1 MGGGPGHMRHPH
13 DLEKVKTGSD
23 LVDLFYELESVI
35 EKDLVIPNVKIDG
48 INVSFKFVNNQFAVD
63 RGSLKEIDVT
73 GITFDRIGERFPEGH
88 GMRPAI
94 TTLLNIL
101 NQSLSDIKSEIKSLG
116 LVDNAHYFLNTEY
129 VEGTTNAVGYEED
142 FIAIHGVNAFYEKK
156 GRGGKYRPG
165 DVRPKVFNPKKNI
178 EEEVKDPS
186 HEVPYDMN
194 AMTSLIQKL
203 NQVAPSYGF
212 KVYGPIPTRKK
223 EDLIDFTSALSTV
236 IDFNASDY
244 LNVVPE
250 LNAVKGKT
258 IEQCL
263 NYIGKKPGFYPDYP
277 LLLMTDGKKR
287 NPYHKE
293 TYLDILKRN
302 VPLENIAPPETI
314 FQFVKGAIIM
324 HATRLLGNA
333 VLAVLTSEIGD
344 MIGDDGGHEG
354 VVIRNS
360 QFGPY
365 PFKITGDFIET
376 GMFGA
381 ISQIMAQNENTVAM
395 KKGQLKKLIE
405 ELIISW

>member
-13 DLEKVKTGSD
+13 DLAKVKTGSD

-35 EKDLVIPNVKIDG
+35 EQGLVIPNVKIDG

-63 RGSLKEIDVT
+63 RGSLKEIDIS
-73 GITFDRIGERFPEGH
+73 GITIDRISERFPEGH

-101 NQSLSDIKSEIKSLG
+101 NQSLPDIQKEISRLG
-116 LVDNAHYFLNTEY
+116 LVDNPHYFLNTEY
-129 VEGTTNAVGYEED
+129 VEGTTNAVGYAED

-156 GRGGKYRPG
+156 GKGNQYRPG
-165 DVRPKVFNPKKNI
+165 DIRPKVFNPKKNL
-178 EEEVKDPS
+178 EEENKDPS

-194 AMTSLIQKL
+194 SMTSLIQKL
-203 NQVAPSYGF
+203 NQVAPNYGF
-212 KVYGPIPTRKK
+212 KVYGPIPARKK
-223 EDLIDFTSALSTV
+223 EDLIDFTKPLSTI

-244 LNVVPE
+244 LNLVPE
-250 LNAVKGKT
+250 LNAIKGKSV
-258 IEQCL
+258 EQCL
-263 NYIGKKPGFYPDYP
+263 KFIGQKPGKYPDYP
-277 LLLMTDGKKR
+277 LLLMSDNKKR

-293 TYLDILKRN
+293 TYLNILKNN

-314 FQFVKGAIIM
+314 YQFVKGAIFM

-333 VLAVLTSEIGD
+333 ILFSLTSEIGD

-360 QFGPY
+360 QFGPH

-381 ISQIMAQNENTVAM
+381 ISQIMSQNENTIPM

-405 ELIISW
+405 QLIYSF